1 MRSSYVIGGCIVL
14 ASVILNA
21 KDIHSLIQSTNV
33 LGTSKGFV
41 RLGQVNSERTTVIF
55 TVVSDGE
62 TFFQVEGSTSDIVS
76 LVKEK
81 VQGMIDKENKSITDE
96 NKKLT
101 LEKLSFTKDMELKL
115 TSNIVYESEYQPMF
129 TLSLE
134 SETKL
139 FPKDTLFLNYISA
152 LEKYNAMVIQN
163 SQHYSFMQ

>member
-21 KDIHSLIQSTNV
+21 KDINSLIQSTNV
-33 LGTSKGFV
+33 LGTSKGLV

-76 LVKEK
+76 LVKER
-81 VQGMIDKENKSITDE
+81 VQSMVDQKNKSKTDE
-96 NKKLT
+96 TKKLT
-101 LEKLSFTKDMELKL
+101 LDTLSFVKDMELQL
-115 TSNIVYESEYQPMF
+115 TSKIGYESEYQPMF

-134 SETKL
+134 SETKF
-139 FPKDTLFLNYISA
+139 FPKGTLFLNYISA

>member
-1 MRSSYVIGGCIVL
+1 ML

-21 KDIHSLIQSTNV
+21 KDINSLIQSTNV

-62 TFFQVEGSTSDIVS
+62 TFFQVEGATSDIVS

-101 LEKLSFTKDMELKL
+101 LEKLSFTKD
-115 TSNIVYESEYQPMF
+115 PRC
-129 TLSLE
+129 
-134 SETKL
+134 
-139 FPKDTLFLNYISA
+139 
-152 LEKYNAMVIQN
+152 QN
-163 SQHYSFMQ
+163 S

>member
-1 MRSSYVIGGCIVL
+1 M
-14 ASVILNA
+14 N
-21 KDIHSLIQSTNV
+21 
-33 LGTSKGFV
+33 F
-41 RLGQVNSERTTVIF
+41 
-55 TVVSDGE
+55 
-62 TFFQVEGSTSDIVS
+62 S

-115 TSNIVYESEYQPMF
+115 TSNIFYESEYQPMF

-139 FPKDTLFLNYISA
+139 FPKDTLFLNYIS
-152 LEKYNAMVIQN
+152 
-163 SQHYSFMQ
+163 